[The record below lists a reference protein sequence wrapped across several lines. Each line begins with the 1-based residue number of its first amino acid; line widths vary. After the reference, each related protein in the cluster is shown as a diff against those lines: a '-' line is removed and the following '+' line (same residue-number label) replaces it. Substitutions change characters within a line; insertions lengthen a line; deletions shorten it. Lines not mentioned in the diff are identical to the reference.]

1 MSIIIFYNQQQS
13 NIMKSNS
20 NYSGGG
26 TTDNTNNSNNNNN
39 NNNNNNGENAQAP
52 VMDAVGDQNLIV
64 LIAIV
69 AIIAWMNEYLKA
81 RVCGCQY

>member
-1 MSIIIFYNQQQS
+1 
-13 NIMKSNS
+13 MKSNI
-20 NYSGGG
+20 NHSGGG
-26 TTDNTNNSNNNNN
+26 TNNNSADNTNNNNN
-39 NNNNNNGENAQAP
+39 NNNNNNRENEQDV

-81 RVCGCQY
+81 RVCGC